1 MYFACASVAA
11 LTAHA
16 YVVHH
21 LQISLCKSA
30 VKKREFVRF
39 MCFELELEPPLLG
52 FKSSQMQ
59 RHSSNARVLSRDVRK
74 GEGLVNLFTLRQ
86 ATVSISKSLH
96 ITCDH
101 RIAAL
106 LLTSLQV
113 FVEGED
119 PQFKHSS
126 LYLTTCLSVCLFI
139 LSSWGLGHYVLKLS
153 DILSEAFCVSCR
165 SLTLFIARVRFVLL
179 LVVEFLAW
187 YRQLLPLQFQV

>member
-1 MYFACASVAA
+1 MHFKLLLWTQTYIHILRVGYRRCTFMSLMYFACAFAAA

-21 LQISLCKSA
+21 LQISLRKSA

-39 MCFELELEPPLLG
+39 VWFELELKPPLLG

-59 RHSSNARVLSRDVRK
+59 RHSSKARVLSRDVRK

-101 RIAAL
+101 RAAAR
-106 LLTSLQV
+106 LLTSLPV

-126 LYLTTCLSVCLFI
+126 VYLTTCLSVCLFVH
-139 LSSWGLGHYVLKLS
+139 LVQL
-153 DILSEAFCVSCR
+153 R
-165 SLTLFIARVRFVLL
+165 TRTLCA
-179 LVVEFLAW
+179 
-187 YRQLLPLQFQV
+187 